1 MSQSDSYLNTISD
14 QDYLQQKIENLKMAF
29 EKQDKNLDGEID
41 QNELMDFLD
50 SNCKSKKFDR
60 NLAKNIFSILDL
72 DKNGKISKEE
82 FIKSYVS
89 IIDDVKNQTKELET
103 AYRAEEKNKAKLDL
117 EKRSNVNE
125 VLNQDQL
132 GPNSKFLI
140 EIININYLKN
150 QMNFDGILIKIS
162 FLNKEEKT
170 KMLSLS
176 KNELVWNEKFEL

>member
-60 NLAKNIFSILDL
+60 NLAKNIFFILDL

-82 FIKSYVS
+82 FI
-89 IIDDVKNQTKELET
+89 
-103 AYRAEEKNKAKLDL
+103 
-117 EKRSNVNE
+117 
-125 VLNQDQL
+125 
-132 GPNSKFLI
+132 
-140 EIININYLKN
+140 
-150 QMNFDGILIKIS
+150 
-162 FLNKEEKT
+162 
-170 KMLSLS
+170 
-176 KNELVWNEKFEL
+176 